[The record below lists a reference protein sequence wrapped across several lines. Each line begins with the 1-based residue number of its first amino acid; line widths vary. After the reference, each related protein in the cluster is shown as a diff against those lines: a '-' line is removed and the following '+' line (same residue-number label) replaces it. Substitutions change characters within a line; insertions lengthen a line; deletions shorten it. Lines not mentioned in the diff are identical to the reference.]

1 MLDGD
6 QGEVE
11 CGCVG
16 WVSECRARGSKGLR
30 GRGEEKRVPPVRRV
44 CTREREM
51 RVCVLV
57 CVCVGEWGRSRRES
71 ESVG

>member
-30 GRGEEKRVPPVRRV
+30 GRGEERRGEYQLCV
-44 CTREREM
+44 EYARAREK
-51 RVCVLV
+51 
-57 CVCVGEWGRSRRES
+57 CVCACLCAFV
-71 ESVG
+71 